1 MGKHA
6 VSVVRTFC
14 LSCISRILQLIN
26 RLEFWMTRG
35 CPALPYLRI
44 RSSHAGVVEKPNV
57 LRSPPDP
64 RMPASWRLFQCWR
77 LWVWGLSLSVVFAGC
92 QTNPYT
98 QRSQLLLMPSGYMS
112 QMGATHYSEILRDPK
127 VTISNDPQEIEPV
140 KRVAA
145 RIIEA
150 AKRSKYADAAKK
162 FDWEVT
168 VIKDDHTKNAWAL
181 PGGKIAVYTGIFPM
195 ASNEAG
201 LAAIMGHEVVHAL
214 AEHGG
219 ERMSQG
225 LVAQFGMT
233 TAAIV
238 LSTQGYNPALH
249 GLAMQAMGLGVQTG
263 VLLPFSRKHESE
275 ADYVGLLLA
284 ADAGY
289 DPREAIHIWERM
301 AAASDGAPPEFL
313 STHPAHETRIAD
325 LNKWMPEAMRVY
337 ENAPKASVS
346 HLPSVSPSSLSQQP
360 HPRQNGDGFHR

>member
-1 MGKHA
+1 MPILRW
-6 VSVVRTFC
+6 VITDRRVFFC
-14 LSCISRILQLIN
+14 GLILGILI
-26 RLEFWMTRG
+26 
-35 CPALPYLRI
+35 
-44 RSSHAGVVEKPNV
+44 
-57 LRSPPDP
+57 
-64 RMPASWRLFQCWR
+64 
-77 LWVWGLSLSVVFAGC
+77 AGC

-98 QRSQLLLMPSGYMS
+98 QRSQLLLMPSGQMN
-112 QMGATHYSEILRDPK
+112 QMGAAQYSEVLQDPK
-127 VTISNDPQEIEPV
+127 VVISKDPKEIEPV

-150 AKRSKYADAAKK
+150 AKRSKYGDVAKA

-168 VIKDDHTKNAWAL
+168 VIKDDNTKNAWAL

-195 ASNEAG
+195 AKNEAG

-233 TAAIV
+233 AAAIV
-238 LSTQGYNPALH
+238 LSTQGQNPALNA
-249 GLAMQAMGLGVQTG
+249 LAMQAMGLGVQTG

-275 ADYVGLLLA
+275 ADYIGILLA
-284 ADAGY
+284 GDAGY

-301 AAASDGAPPEFL
+301 ASASDGAPPEFL

-325 LNKWMPEAMRVY
+325 LTKWMPEAMELY
-337 ENAPKASVS
+337 KKAPKAPVAN
-346 HLPSVSPSSLSQQP
+346 LPLITPSPAQPPPQQP
-360 HPRQNGDGFHR
+360 NAARFRY

>member
-1 MGKHA
+1 MPM
-6 VSVVRTFC
+6 RRWLT
-14 LSCISRILQLIN
+14 
-26 RLEFWMTRG
+26 T
-35 CPALPYLRI
+35 
-44 RSSHAGVVEKPNV
+44 
-57 LRSPPDP
+57 DP
-64 RMPASWRLFQCWR
+64 RAFFCVL
-77 LWVWGLSLSVVFAGC
+77 LLNILIVGC

-98 QRSQLLLMPSGYMS
+98 QRSQLLLMPSGQMN
-112 QMGATHYSEILRDPK
+112 QMGAAQYSAVLQDPK
-127 VTISNDPQEIEPV
+127 VVISKDPKEIEPV

-150 AKRSKYADAAKK
+150 AKRSKYGDVAKA

-168 VIKDDHTKNAWAL
+168 VIKDDNTKNAWAL

-195 ASNEAG
+195 AKNEAG

-233 TAAIV
+233 AAAIV
-238 LSTQGYNPALH
+238 LSTQSLNPALND
-249 GLAMQAMGLGVQTG
+249 LAMQAMGLGVQTG

-275 ADYVGLLLA
+275 ADYIGVLLA
-284 ADAGY
+284 GDAGY

-313 STHPAHETRIAD
+313 STHPSHETRISD
-325 LNKWMPEAMRVY
+325 LTKWMPEAMELY
-337 ENAPKASVS
+337 EKAPKAPVAN
-346 HLPSVSPSSLSQQP
+346 LPPIAPTPVQRPSQP
-360 HPRQNGDGFHR
+360 PNAARFRH

>member
-1 MGKHA
+1 M
-6 VSVVRTFC
+6 RRWLT
-14 LSCISRILQLIN
+14 
-26 RLEFWMTRG
+26 T
-35 CPALPYLRI
+35 
-44 RSSHAGVVEKPNV
+44 
-57 LRSPPDP
+57 DP
-64 RMPASWRLFQCWR
+64 RAFFCVL
-77 LWVWGLSLSVVFAGC
+77 LLNILIVGC

-98 QRSQLLLMPSGYMS
+98 QRSQLLLMPSGQMN
-112 QMGATHYSEILRDPK
+112 QMGAAQYSAVLQDPK
-127 VTISNDPQEIEPV
+127 VVISKDPKEIEPV

-150 AKRSKYADAAKK
+150 AKRSKYGDVAKA

-168 VIKDDHTKNAWAL
+168 VIKDDNTKNAWAL

-195 ASNEAG
+195 AKNEAG

-233 TAAIV
+233 AAAIV
-238 LSTQGYNPALH
+238 LSTQSLNPALND
-249 GLAMQAMGLGVQTG
+249 LAMQAMGLGVQTG

-275 ADYVGLLLA
+275 ADYIGVLLA
-284 ADAGY
+284 GDAGY

-313 STHPAHETRIAD
+313 STHPSHETRISD
-325 LNKWMPEAMRVY
+325 LTKWMPEAMELY
-337 ENAPKASVS
+337 EKAPKAPVAN
-346 HLPSVSPSSLSQQP
+346 LPPIAPTPVQRPSQP
-360 HPRQNGDGFHR
+360 PNAARFRH

>member
-1 MGKHA
+1 MPM
-6 VSVVRTFC
+6 RRWLT
-14 LSCISRILQLIN
+14 
-26 RLEFWMTRG
+26 T
-35 CPALPYLRI
+35 
-44 RSSHAGVVEKPNV
+44 
-57 LRSPPDP
+57 DP
-64 RMPASWRLFQCWR
+64 RAFFCVL
-77 LWVWGLSLSVVFAGC
+77 LLNILIVGC

-98 QRSQLLLMPSGYMS
+98 QRSQLLLMPSGQMN
-112 QMGATHYSEILRDPK
+112 QMGAAQYSAVLQDPK
-127 VTISNDPQEIEPV
+127 VVISKDPKEIEPV

-150 AKRSKYADAAKK
+150 AKRSKYGDVAKA

-168 VIKDDHTKNAWAL
+168 VIKDDDTKNAWAL

-195 ASNEAG
+195 AKNEAG

-233 TAAIV
+233 AAAIV
-238 LSTQGYNPALH
+238 LSTQSLNPALND
-249 GLAMQAMGLGVQTG
+249 LAMQAMGLGVQTG

-275 ADYVGLLLA
+275 ADYIGVLLA
-284 ADAGY
+284 GDAGY

-313 STHPAHETRIAD
+313 STHPAHETRISD
-325 LNKWMPEAMRVY
+325 LTKWMPEAMELY
-337 ENAPKASVS
+337 EKAPKAPVAN
-346 HLPSVSPSSLSQQP
+346 LPPIAPTPVQRPSQP
-360 HPRQNGDGFHR
+360 PNAARFRH